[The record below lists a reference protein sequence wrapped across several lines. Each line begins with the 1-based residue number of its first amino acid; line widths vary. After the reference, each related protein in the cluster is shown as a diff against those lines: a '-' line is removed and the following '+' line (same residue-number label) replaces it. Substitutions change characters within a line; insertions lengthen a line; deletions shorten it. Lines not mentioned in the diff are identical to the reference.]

1 MFDCPK
7 VESLSH
13 LASDSTSDNRRERIG
28 LSLGLNYLRVAIH
41 TATAPTAPNG
51 AKVRKILVNPSA
63 RIARFSIGFF
73 FGLPKGGDCSPPSAG
88 CLDQSLSIDHQLGD
102 GLVGR

>member
-28 LSLGLNYLRVAIH
+28 LSLGLNYLRVATHI
-41 TATAPTAPNG
+41 TANPATPKG
-51 AKVRKILVNPSA
+51 AKVRRILANPSA
-63 RIARFSIGFF
+63 KTIMFSMIF
-73 FGLPKGGDCSPPSAG
+73 LRVC
-88 CLDQSLSIDHQLGD
+88 
-102 GLVGR
+102 